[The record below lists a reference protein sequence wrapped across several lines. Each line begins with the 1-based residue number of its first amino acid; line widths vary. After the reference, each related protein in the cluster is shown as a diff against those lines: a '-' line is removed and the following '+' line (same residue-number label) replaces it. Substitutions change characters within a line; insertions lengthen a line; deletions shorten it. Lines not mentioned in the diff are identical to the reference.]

1 MDSRFT
7 RLWTASTISNL
18 GDGVV
23 FAAFPLIV
31 ASLTRDPIA
40 VSILAFSLRLPWLLF
55 ALPAGVIVDRNDRR
69 RLMVG
74 ADLIR
79 ATALGILAVALA
91 TGDPSLLV
99 LYLVGFLVGM
109 AETIFDSAAEAFLPA
124 IVETPLLSKANGRLV
139 SARWVANSFIG
150 PPLGAVLFAAAVWL
164 PVTVDAVTFLAA
176 AILLLT
182 IGGSFSTDRAPAAK
196 TMRADIG
203 EGVRWLWNHRLLRT
217 TALMAGG
224 YNLVVSGMVAILVL
238 FAQDEVGLSDLGFGI
253 VLAALG
259 VGGLL
264 GGLVAGRIENLV
276 GTANALIL
284 GVVTAATAATIM
296 GFTSNAL
303 VLGGSIFA
311 FGVNATLWNVVAIS
325 LRQELTPDELRG
337 RAAAAGK
344 MIAFGAEPI
353 GALIGGFVAAWIGLR
368 APILVAGAGLA
379 LMALAALPVIN
390 ERAIDDAR
398 ANALTSG

>member
-7 RLWTASTISNL
+7 RLWSASTISNL
-18 GDGVV
+18 GDGIV

-40 VSILAFSLRLPWLLF
+40 VAVLAFSLRLPWLLF

-69 RLMVG
+69 RLMVA
-74 ADLIR
+74 ADLVR
-79 ATALGILAVALA
+79 AAALGLLALA
-91 TGDPSLLV
+91 LAAGNPPLFV

-109 AETIFDSAAEAFLPA
+109 AETIFDSAAEAFLPR
-124 IVETPLLSKANGRLV
+124 IVDTPQLSKANGRLV

-150 PPLGAVLFAAAVWL
+150 PPLGALLFVAATAL
-164 PVTVDAVTFLAA
+164 PVAADALTFLVAA
-176 AILLLT
+176 LLVVT
-182 IGGSFSTDRAPAAK
+182 IGGSFTADVAAAAG

-203 EGVRWLWNHRLLRT
+203 EGIRWLWNHRLLRT

-238 FAQDEVGLSDLGFGI
+238 FAQDEIGLSDVGYGL

-259 VGGLL
+259 VGGLI
-264 GGLVAGRIENLV
+264 GGLAARRIEART
-276 GTANALIL
+276 GTANTLIL
-284 GVVTAATAATIM
+284 TVMMAATAATTM
-296 GFTSNAL
+296 GFTSHTL

-311 FGVNATLWNVVAIS
+311 FGVATTLWNVVAIS
-325 LRQELTPDELRG
+325 LRQELTPDPMRG

-344 MIAFGAEPI
+344 MIAYGAEPI
-353 GALIGGFVAAWIGLR
+353 GALLGGVVAAALGLR
-368 APILVAGAGLA
+368 GPILVAGASLA
-379 LMALAALPVIN
+379 LMALAALPIVN
-390 ERAIDDAR
+390 ERAIALAR
-398 ANALTSG
+398 AEAAS

>member
-40 VSILAFSLRLPWLLF
+40 VSVLAFSLRLPWLLF

-69 RLMVG
+69 RLMVA

-79 ATALGILAVALA
+79 ATALGLLALA
-91 TGDPSLLV
+91 LAAGDTALLL
-99 LYLVGFLVGM
+99 LYLAGFLVGM

-124 IVETPLLSKANGRLV
+124 IVETPQLSKANGRLV

-150 PPLGAVLFAAAVWL
+150 PPLGALLFAAAVWL
-164 PVTVDAVTFLAA
+164 PVGVDAITFLAA
-176 AILLLT
+176 AVLVVT
-182 IGGSFSTDRAPAAK
+182 IGGTFAADRTRA
-196 TMRADIG
+196 TNTVRADIVA
-203 EGVRWLWNHRLLRT
+203 GVRWLWNHRLLRT

-238 FAQDEVGLSDLGFGI
+238 FAQDEVGLSDLGFGL

-259 VGGLL
+259 VGGLV
-264 GGLVAGRIENLV
+264 GGLVAGRIEKRF

-284 GVVTAATAATIM
+284 TVMTAATAATIL
-296 GFTSNAL
+296 GFTSNAI
-303 VLGGSIFA
+303 VMGGAILA
-311 FGVNATLWNVVAIS
+311 FGVATTLWNVVAIS
-325 LRQELTPDELRG
+325 LRQELTPDKMRG

-344 MIAFGAEPI
+344 MLAYGAEPI
-353 GALIGGFVAAWIGLR
+353 GALIGGLVAAWIGLR
-368 APILVAGAGLA
+368 APMLVAGAGLA

-390 ERAIDDAR
+390 KRAIDDAR
-398 ANALTSG
+398 ARATTD

>member
-7 RLWTASTISNL
+7 RLWTASTLSNL

-40 VSILAFSLRLPWLLF
+40 VSVLAFSLRLPWLLF

-69 RLMVG
+69 RLMIG
-74 ADLIR
+74 ADLVR
-79 ATALGILAVALA
+79 ATALGILTVALA
-91 TGDPSLLV
+91 AGDPSLLV

-124 IVETPLLSKANGRLV
+124 IVETAGLSKANGRLV
-139 SARWVANSFIG
+139 SSRWVANSFVG
-150 PPLGAVLFAAAVWL
+150 PPLGASLFVVAAWL
-164 PVTVDAVTFLAA
+164 PVGVDALTFLGA
-176 AILLLT
+176 AILVFT
-182 IGGSFSTDRAPAAK
+182 IGGSFSADRTPD
-196 TMRADIG
+196 TNTIRADIG
-203 EGVRWLWNHRLLRT
+203 EGVRWLWNHRLLRA

-259 VGGLL
+259 VGGLV
-264 GGLVAGRIENLV
+264 GGLVAARVEERA

-284 GVVTAATAATIM
+284 GIVTAATAATTM

-303 VLGGSIFA
+303 VLGGSILA
-311 FGVNATLWNVVAIS
+311 FGITTTLWNVVAIS
-325 LRQELTPDELRG
+325 LRQQLTPDELRG
-337 RAAAAGK
+337 RVAAAGR

-353 GALIGGFVAAWIGLR
+353 GALIGGLVAAWIGLR

-379 LMALAALPVIN
+379 LMALAALPVVN
-390 ERAIDDAR
+390 ARAIDDAR
-398 ANALTSG
+398 ARAASD

>member
-40 VSILAFSLRLPWLLF
+40 VSVLAFSLRLPWLLF
-55 ALPAGVIVDRNDRR
+55 ALPAGVIVDRRDRR
-69 RLMVG
+69 RLMIS
-74 ADLIR
+74 ADLVR
-79 ATALGILAVALA
+79 AAALGLLAIALA
-91 TGDPSLLV
+91 AGDPSLLV

-109 AETIFDSAAEAFLPA
+109 AETIFDSAAEAFVPSIVDAPA
-124 IVETPLLSKANGRLV
+124 LSKANGRLV

-150 PPLGAVLFAAAVWL
+150 PPLGALLFLGAAAL
-164 PVTVDAVTFLAA
+164 PVAADAVTFLVAA
-176 AILLLT
+176 GLVFT
-182 IGGSFSTDRAPAAK
+182 IGGTFTADRVPSTN
-196 TMRADIG
+196 TMREDIS
-203 EGVRWLWNHRLLRT
+203 EGVRWLWNHRVLRA

-238 FAQDEVGLSDLGFGI
+238 FAQDEVGLSDLGFGL

-264 GGLVAGRIENLV
+264 GGLLAPRLEASL
-276 GTANALIL
+276 GTASALITTVL
-284 GVVTAATAATIM
+284 LAATAATTM
-296 GFTSNAL
+296 GFTTSPVVMATA
-303 VLGGSIFA
+303 IFF
-311 FGVNATLWNVVAIS
+311 FGIATTLWNVVAIS
-325 LRQELTPDELRG
+325 LRQELTPDEMRG

-353 GALIGGFVAAWIGLR
+353 GALLGGLVAAWIGLR
-368 APILVAGAGLA
+368 APILIAGAGLA
-379 LMALAALPVIN
+379 LMTLAALPTVN
-390 ERAIDDAR
+390 EHSIEEAR
-398 ANALTSG
+398 AASSG

>member
-1 MDSRFT
+1 
-7 RLWTASTISNL
+7 LWTASTISNL

-40 VSILAFSLRLPWLLF
+40 VSVLAFSLRLPWLLF

-74 ADLIR
+74 ADLVR
-79 ATALGILAVALA
+79 ATALGILAVALT

-109 AETIFDSAAEAFLPA
+109 AETIFDSAAEAFLPS
-124 IVETPLLSKANGRLV
+124 IVETAALSKANGRLV

-150 PPLGAVLFAAAVWL
+150 PPLGAVLFVTAVWL
-164 PVTVDAVTFLAA
+164 PVAVDGVTFLAA
-176 AILLLT
+176 AILVVT
-182 IGGSFSTDRAPAAK
+182 IGGSFSVDRAPATN

-203 EGVRWLWNHRLLRT
+203 EGVRWLWNHRLLRA

-259 VGGLL
+259 VGGLV
-264 GGLVAGRIENLV
+264 GGLVAGRIENRV

-284 GVVTAATAATIM
+284 GVMTAATAATTI

-311 FGVNATLWNVVAIS
+311 FGVTTTLWNVVAIS

-337 RAAAAGK
+337 RAASAGK

-353 GALIGGFVAAWIGLR
+353 GALIGGLVAAWIGLR

-398 ANALTSG
+398 AEAATG

>member
-40 VSILAFSLRLPWLLF
+40 VSVLAFSLRLPWLLF
-55 ALPAGVIVDRNDRR
+55 ALPSGVIVDRNDRR
-69 RLMVG
+69 RLMIS
-74 ADLIR
+74 ADLVR

-91 TGDPSLLV
+91 TGEPSLFV
-99 LYLVGFLVGM
+99 LYAVGFGVGM

-124 IVETPLLSKANGRLV
+124 IVDGETLNMANGRLV

-150 PPLGAVLFAAAVWL
+150 PPLGALLFVAAVSL
-164 PVTVDAVTFLAA
+164 PVAVDAVTFLVAA
-176 AILLLT
+176 VLIAT
-182 IGGSFSTDRAPAAK
+182 IGGTFSAEAAPTAG
-196 TMRADIG
+196 TMREDIS

-238 FAQDEVGLSDLGFGI
+238 FAQDEVGLSDVGFGI

-264 GGLVAGRIENLV
+264 GGLIADRIEKRV

-284 GVVTAATAATIM
+284 TVMTAATAATTM
-296 GFTSNAL
+296 GFTSSAL
-303 VLGGSIFA
+303 VMGSSIFF
-311 FGVNATLWNVVAIS
+311 FGIATTLWNVVAIS
-325 LRQELTPDELRG
+325 LRQALTPDELRG

-344 MIAFGAEPI
+344 MIAYGAEPI
-353 GALIGGFVAAWIGLR
+353 GALIGGLVAAWIGLR
-368 APILVAGAGLA
+368 APMLVAGAGLA
-379 LMALAALPVIN
+379 LMALFVLPLIN
-390 ERAIDDAR
+390 ERTIEAARTDA
-398 ANALTSG
+398 ASPD

>member
-40 VSILAFSLRLPWLLF
+40 VSVLAFSLRLPWLLF

-74 ADLIR
+74 ADLVR
-79 ATALGILAVALA
+79 AAALGILAVALA

-150 PPLGAVLFAAAVWL
+150 PPLGALLFAAAIWL
-164 PVTVDAVTFLAA
+164 PVGVDAITFLVA
-176 AILLLT
+176 AILVLT
-182 IGGSFSTDRAPAAK
+182 IGGSFAADRAPTTN

-238 FAQDEVGLSDLGFGI
+238 FAQDEVGLSDLGFGL
-253 VLAALG
+253 VLSALG

-264 GGLVAGRIENLV
+264 GGLVAGRVENRV

-284 GVVTAATAATIM
+284 GVVTAATAATTL
-296 GFTSNAL
+296 GFTSDAF
-303 VLGGSIFA
+303 VMGGAIFA
-311 FGVNATLWNVVAIS
+311 FGITTTVWNVVAIS
-325 LRQELTPDELRG
+325 LRQELTPDQLRG

-344 MIAFGAEPI
+344 MVAFGAEPI
-353 GALIGGFVAAWIGLR
+353 GALIGGLVAAWIGLR

-379 LMALAALPVIN
+379 LMALVALPVIN

-398 ANALTSG
+398 ANAPTSG

>member
-18 GDGVV
+18 GDGIV

-40 VSILAFSLRLPWLLF
+40 VSVLAFSLRLPWLLF

-69 RLMVG
+69 RLMIS

-79 ATALGILAVALA
+79 ATALGIMAIALA
-91 TGDPSLLV
+91 TGEPSLLI

-124 IVETPLLSKANGRLV
+124 IVDTPSLSKANGRLV

-150 PPLGAVLFAAAVWL
+150 PPLGAVLFVSAVWL
-164 PVTVDAVTFLAA
+164 PVGIDAVTFLAA
-176 AILLLT
+176 AILVLS
-182 IGGSFSTDRAPAAK
+182 IGGSFSADRAPTTN
-196 TMRADIG
+196 TMRADVG

-238 FAQDEVGLSDLGFGI
+238 FAQDEVGLSDLGFGL

-264 GGLVAGRIENLV
+264 GGLVAGKIEGKV
-276 GTANALIL
+276 GTANTLIL
-284 GVVTAATAATIM
+284 GIVTAATAATTM

-303 VLGGSIFA
+303 VLGGSILA
-311 FGVNATLWNVVAIS
+311 FGVTTTLWNVVAIS

-337 RAAAAGK
+337 RAASAGK
-344 MIAFGAEPI
+344 MVAFGAEPI
-353 GALIGGFVAAWIGLR
+353 GALLGGFVAAWIGLR
-368 APILVAGAGLA
+368 APILIAGAGLA

-390 ERAIDDAR
+390 ERTIDAAR
-398 ANALTSG
+398 AEAPSSG

>member
-40 VSILAFSLRLPWLLF
+40 VSVLAFSLRLPWLLF

-74 ADLIR
+74 ADLVR
-79 ATALGILAVALA
+79 AAALGILAVALA
-91 TGDPSLLV
+91 TGEPSLLV

-109 AETIFDSAAEAFLPA
+109 AETIFDSAAEALLPA
-124 IVETPLLSKANGRLV
+124 IVDTPSLSKANGRLV
-139 SARWVANSFIG
+139 SARWVANSLIG
-150 PPLGAVLFAAAVWL
+150 PPLGALLFVAAVWL
-164 PVTVDAVTFLAA
+164 PVGVDAATFLIAA
-176 AILLLT
+176 MLVLSL
-182 IGGSFSTDRAPAAK
+182 GGSFSADQAPPTN

-238 FAQDEVGLSDLGFGI
+238 FAQDEVGLSDLGFGL

-264 GGLVAGRIENLV
+264 GGLVAGRIEERL
-276 GTANALIL
+276 GTANALIF
-284 GVVTAATAATIM
+284 GIITAATAATTL
-296 GFTSNAL
+296 GFTSDAL
-303 VLGGSIFA
+303 VMGTAILA
-311 FGVNATLWNVVAIS
+311 FGFTTTLWNVVAIS
-325 LRQELTPDELRG
+325 LRQELTPDAMRG

-353 GALIGGFVAAWIGLR
+353 GALTGGLVAAWIGLR

-379 LMALAALPVIN
+379 VMALAALPVIN

-398 ANALTSG
+398 AEAATAD

>member
-40 VSILAFSLRLPWLLF
+40 VSVLAFSLRLPWLLF
-55 ALPAGVIVDRNDRR
+55 ALPAGVIVDRRDRR
-69 RLMVG
+69 RLMIS
-74 ADLIR
+74 ADLVR
-79 ATALGILAVALA
+79 AAALGLLAIALA
-91 TGDPSLLV
+91 AGDPSLLV

-109 AETIFDSAAEAFLPA
+109 AETIFDSAAEAFLPS
-124 IVETPLLSKANGRLV
+124 IVDAPALSKANGRLV

-150 PPLGAVLFAAAVWL
+150 PPLGALLFLGAAAL
-164 PVTVDAVTFLAA
+164 PVAADAVTFLVAA
-176 AILLLT
+176 GLVFT
-182 IGGSFSTDRAPAAK
+182 IGGTFTADRVPSTN
-196 TMRADIG
+196 TMREDIS
-203 EGVRWLWNHRLLRT
+203 EGVRWLWNHRVLRA

-238 FAQDEVGLSDLGFGI
+238 FAQDEVGLSDLGFGL

-264 GGLVAGRIENLV
+264 GGLLAPRLEASL
-276 GTANALIL
+276 GTASALITTVL
-284 GVVTAATAATIM
+284 LAATAATTM
-296 GFTSNAL
+296 GFTTSPVVMATA
-303 VLGGSIFA
+303 IFF
-311 FGVNATLWNVVAIS
+311 FGIATTLWNVVAIS
-325 LRQELTPDELRG
+325 LRQELTPDEMRG

-353 GALIGGFVAAWIGLR
+353 GALLGGLVAAWIGLR
-368 APILVAGAGLA
+368 APILIAGAALA
-379 LMALAALPVIN
+379 LMTLAALPTVN
-390 ERAIDDAR
+390 ELSIDEAR
-398 ANALTSG
+398 AASSG

>member
-40 VSILAFSLRLPWLLF
+40 VSVLAFSLRLPWLLF

-69 RLMVG
+69 RLMIS
-74 ADLIR
+74 ADLVR
-79 ATALGILAVALA
+79 AAALGLLAIALA
-91 TGDPSLLV
+91 AGEPALWV
-99 LYLVGFLVGM
+99 LYVVGFGVGT
-109 AETIFDSAAEAFLPA
+109 AETIFDSSAEAFLPA
-124 IVETPLLSKANGRLV
+124 IIEEQALSKANGRLV
-139 SARWVANSFIG
+139 SARWVANSFVG
-150 PPLGAVLFAAAVWL
+150 PPLGALLFVWATSL
-164 PVTVDAVTFLAA
+164 PVAVDAATFLVA
-176 AILLLT
+176 AILVAT
-182 IGGSFSTDRAPAAK
+182 IGGQFSADRAPSAG
-196 TMRADIG
+196 TMRADISQ
-203 EGVRWLWNHRLLRT
+203 GVRWLWNHRLLRT

-238 FAQDEVGLSDLGFGI
+238 FVQDEVGLSDLGFGI

-259 VGGLL
+259 VGGLI
-264 GGLVAGRIENLV
+264 GGLIADRIETRV

-284 GVVTAATAATIM
+284 TVMTAATAATAM
-296 GFTSNAL
+296 GFTSSAL
-303 VLGGSIFA
+303 VLGASIFF
-311 FGVNATLWNVVAIS
+311 FGIATTLWNVVAIS
-325 LRQELTPDELRG
+325 LRQTLTPDELRG
-337 RAAAAGK
+337 RAASAGK

-353 GALIGGFVAAWIGLR
+353 GALIGGLVAASIGLR

-379 LMALAALPVIN
+379 LMALFVLPIIN
-390 ERAIDDAR
+390 ERTIEAARDAV
-398 ANALTSG
+398 ASPD

>member
-40 VSILAFSLRLPWLLF
+40 VSVLAFSLRLPWLLF
-55 ALPAGVIVDRNDRR
+55 ALPAGAIVDRNDRR

-74 ADLIR
+74 ADLVR
-79 ATALGILAVALA
+79 ATALAILAVALA

-124 IVETPLLSKANGRLV
+124 IVEPPSLSKANGRLV

-150 PPLGAVLFAAAVWL
+150 PPLGAGLFVAAIWL
-164 PVTVDAVTFLAA
+164 PVAVDAITFLAA
-176 AILLLT
+176 AILVVS
-182 IGGSFSTDRAPAAK
+182 IAGSFSADRAPQAK

-203 EGVRWLWNHRLLRT
+203 EGVRWLWNHRLLRA

-259 VGGLL
+259 VGGLV
-264 GGLVAGRIENLV
+264 GGLVAGRIEQWA

-284 GVVTAATAATIM
+284 GIVTAAMAATTM

-311 FGVNATLWNVVAIS
+311 FGITTTLWNVVAIS
-325 LRQELTPDELRG
+325 LRQELTPDALRG

-353 GALIGGFVAAWIGLR
+353 GALIGGLVAAWIGLR
-368 APILVAGAGLA
+368 APVLVAGAGLA
-379 LMALAALPVIN
+379 VMALAALPVIN
-390 ERAIDDAR
+390 QRAIDDAR
-398 ANALTSG
+398 AAAATD

>member
-7 RLWTASTISNL
+7 RLWTASTISIL

-40 VSILAFSLRLPWLLF
+40 VAVLAFSLRLPWLLF

-69 RLMVG
+69 RLMIS
-74 ADLIR
+74 ADLVR
-79 ATALGILAVALA
+79 ATALGILAIALA
-91 TGDPSLLV
+91 TGEPSLLI

-124 IVETPLLSKANGRLV
+124 IVDTPSLSKANGRLV
-139 SARWVANSFIG
+139 SARWVANSFVG
-150 PPLGAVLFAAAVWL
+150 PPLGAVLFISAAWL
-164 PVTVDAVTFLAA
+164 PVGIDAVTFLAA
-176 AILLLT
+176 AILVLS
-182 IGGSFSTDRAPAAK
+182 IGGSFSADRAPSTN

-238 FAQDEVGLSDLGFGI
+238 FAQDEVGLSDLGFGL

-264 GGLVAGRIENLV
+264 GGLVAGRIEEAV
-276 GTANALIL
+276 GTANTLIL
-284 GVVTAATAATIM
+284 GVVTAATAATTM

-303 VLGGSIFA
+303 VLGGSILA
-311 FGVNATLWNVVAIS
+311 FGVTTTLWNVVAIS

-337 RAAAAGK
+337 RAASAGK
-344 MIAFGAEPI
+344 MVAFGAEPI
-353 GALIGGFVAAWIGLR
+353 GALLGGFVAAWIGLR

-390 ERAIDDAR
+390 EGAIDAAR
-398 ANALTSG
+398 AEAPNPG

>member
-40 VSILAFSLRLPWLLF
+40 VSVMAFSLRLPWLLF
-55 ALPAGVIVDRNDRR
+55 ALPAGVIVDRRDRR
-69 RLMVG
+69 RLMMG
-74 ADLIR
+74 ADVVR
-79 ATALGILAVALA
+79 AAALGMLAVALA
-91 TGDPSLLV
+91 VGNPSLVV

-124 IVETPLLSKANGRLV
+124 IVHKPTLSKANGRLV
-139 SARWVANSFIG
+139 SARWLANSFIG
-150 PPLGAVLFAAAVWL
+150 PPLGAILFVVATSLPVAADAATFLVAAVL
-164 PVTVDAVTFLAA
+164 VFTIRGSYTPERASAPNTV
-176 AILLLT
+176 
-182 IGGSFSTDRAPAAK
+182 RH
-196 TMRADIG
+196 DIR
-203 EGVRWLWNHRLLRT
+203 EGLRWLWNHRLLRA

-238 FAQDEVGLSDLGFGI
+238 FAQDEVTLSDLGFGI

-259 VGGLL
+259 VGGFL
-264 GGLVAGRIENLV
+264 GGLIAARLEEAL
-276 GTANALIL
+276 GTARALIIA
-284 GVVTAATAATIM
+284 VITSATAATTM

-303 VLGGSIFA
+303 VMGGSIFA
-311 FGVNATLWNVVAIS
+311 FGVATTLWNVIAIS
-325 LRQELTPDELRG
+325 LRQSLTPDELRG
-337 RAAAAGK
+337 RVASAGK

-353 GALIGGFVAAWIGLR
+353 GALLGGLVAAQIGLR
-368 APILVAGAGLA
+368 GPILVAGAALA
-379 LMALAALPVIN
+379 LMALAAVPVVTD
-390 ERAIDDAR
+390 EAVRLAR
-398 ANALTSG
+398 AAAATD

>member
-18 GDGVV
+18 GDGIV

-40 VSILAFSLRLPWLLF
+40 VSVLAFSLRLPWLLF
-55 ALPAGVIVDRNDRR
+55 ALPAGVIVDRRNRR
-69 RLMVG
+69 KLMVG
-74 ADLIR
+74 ADLVR
-79 ATALGILAVALA
+79 ATALGLLALA
-91 TGDPSLLV
+91 LAAGDPALVV

-109 AETIFDSAAEAFLPA
+109 AETIFDSSAEAFLPS
-124 IVETPLLSKANGRLV
+124 IVDPSDLSKANGRLV

-150 PPLGAVLFAAAVWL
+150 PPLGALLFLGAAAL
-164 PVTVDAVTFLAA
+164 PVAVDAATFLVAA
-176 AILLLT
+176 GLVVT
-182 IGGSFSTDRAPAAK
+182 IRGSFTADQAPTTN
-196 TMRADIG
+196 TMREDIS
-203 EGVRWLWNHRLLRT
+203 EGVRWLWNHQLLRS

-238 FAQDEVGLSDLGFGI
+238 FAQDEVGLSDLGFGL

-264 GGLVAGRIENLV
+264 GGLLAPKLEAAL
-276 GTANALIL
+276 GTASALIITVL
-284 GVVTAATAATIM
+284 LAATAATTM
-296 GFTSNAL
+296 GFTTSPA
-303 VLGGSIFA
+303 VMAGSIFF
-311 FGVNATLWNVVAIS
+311 FGIATTLWNVVAIS
-325 LRQELTPDELRG
+325 LRQELTPDEMRG

-353 GALIGGFVAAWIGLR
+353 GALVGGLVAAWIGLR
-368 APILVAGAGLA
+368 APILIAGAFLA
-379 LMALAALPVIN
+379 LMTLAALPSVN
-390 ERAIDDAR
+390 EHTIEDAR
-398 ANALTSG
+398 RAVASSD

>member
-40 VSILAFSLRLPWLLF
+40 VSVLAFSLRLPWLLF

-69 RLMVG
+69 RLMMG
-74 ADLIR
+74 ADLVR

-91 TGDPSLLV
+91 SGEPSLLV

-124 IVETPLLSKANGRLV
+124 IVETSSLSKANGRLV

-150 PPLGAVLFAAAVWL
+150 PPLGALLFVSASWL
-164 PVTVDAVTFLAA
+164 PVGVDAVTFLVA
-176 AILLLT
+176 AILVLS
-182 IGGSFSTDRAPAAK
+182 ISGSFSADRAPATN

-238 FAQDEVGLSDLGFGI
+238 FAQDEVGLSDIGFGI

-259 VGGLL
+259 VGGLV
-264 GGLVAGRIENLV
+264 GGLVAGRIEKQM

-284 GVVTAATAATIM
+284 GIMTAATAATIM
-296 GFTSNAL
+296 GFTSNPL
-303 VLGGSIFA
+303 VLGLSIFA
-311 FGVNATLWNVVAIS
+311 FGITTTLWNVVAIS

-353 GALIGGFVAAWIGLR
+353 GALIGGLVAAWIGLR
-368 APILVAGAGLA
+368 APILVAGAVLA
-379 LMALAALPVIN
+379 LMALAVLPIIN
-390 ERAIDDAR
+390 ERAINDAR
-398 ANALTSG
+398 AQAPATD

>member
-40 VSILAFSLRLPWLLF
+40 VAVLAFSLRLPWLLF

-69 RLMVG
+69 RLMIS
-74 ADLIR
+74 ADLVR
-79 ATALGILAVALA
+79 ATALGILAIALA
-91 TGDPSLLV
+91 TGEPSLLI

-124 IVETPLLSKANGRLV
+124 IVDTPSLSKANGRLV
-139 SARWVANSFIG
+139 SARWVANSFVG
-150 PPLGAVLFAAAVWL
+150 PPLGAVLFISAAWL
-164 PVTVDAVTFLAA
+164 PVGIDAVTFLAA
-176 AILLLT
+176 AILVLS
-182 IGGSFSTDRAPAAK
+182 IGGSFSADRAPSTN

-238 FAQDEVGLSDLGFGI
+238 FAQDEVGLSDLGFGL

-264 GGLVAGRIENLV
+264 GGLVAGRIEEAV
-276 GTANALIL
+276 GTANTLIL
-284 GVVTAATAATIM
+284 GVVTAATAATTM

-303 VLGGSIFA
+303 VLGGSILA
-311 FGVNATLWNVVAIS
+311 FGVTTTLWNVVAIS

-337 RAAAAGK
+337 RAASAGK
-344 MIAFGAEPI
+344 MVAFGAEPI
-353 GALIGGFVAAWIGLR
+353 GALLGGFVAAWIGLR

-390 ERAIDDAR
+390 EGAIDAAR
-398 ANALTSG
+398 AEAPNPG

>member
-40 VSILAFSLRLPWLLF
+40 VSVLAFSLRLPWLLF

-69 RLMVG
+69 RLMIG
-74 ADLIR
+74 ADFVR
-79 ATALGILAVALA
+79 AAALGLLAIALA
-91 TGDPSLLV
+91 GGDPSLLV
-99 LYLVGFLVGM
+99 LYLVGFLAGM

-124 IVETPLLSKANGRLV
+124 IVETATLSKANGRLV
-139 SARWVANSFIG
+139 SARWLANSLIG
-150 PPLGAVLFAAAVWL
+150 PPLGALLFVAATWL
-164 PVTVDAVTFLAA
+164 PVGADAITFLVA
-176 AILLLT
+176 AILVLT
-182 IGGSFSTDRAPAAK
+182 IGGTFSADRAPA
-196 TMRADIG
+196 TGSMRQDIA

-238 FAQDEVGLSDLGFGI
+238 FAQDEVGLSDVGFGL
-253 VLAALG
+253 VLATLG
-259 VGGLL
+259 VGGVL
-264 GGLVAGRIENLV
+264 GGVMANRIEERV

-284 GVVTAATAATIM
+284 SVVTAATAATSM
-296 GFTSNAL
+296 GFTSSAL
-303 VLGGSIFA
+303 VLGTSIFA
-311 FGVNATLWNVVAIS
+311 FGIATTLWNVVAIS

-337 RAAAAGK
+337 RVAAAGR
-344 MIAFGAEPI
+344 MVAFGAEPI
-353 GALIGGFVAAWIGLR
+353 GALVGGLVAAWIGLR

-379 LMALAALPVIN
+379 LMALLVLPLVN
-390 ERAIDDAR
+390 ERTIEAAR
-398 ANALTSG
+398 ATAPTAG

>member
-40 VSILAFSLRLPWLLF
+40 VSVLAFSLRLPWLLF

-74 ADLIR
+74 ADLVR

-91 TGDPSLLV
+91 TGDPSLMV

-109 AETIFDSAAEAFLPA
+109 AETIFDSAAEAFLPS
-124 IVETPLLSKANGRLV
+124 IVETPVLSKANGRLV

-164 PVTVDAVTFLAA
+164 PVTVDAATFLAA
-176 AILLLT
+176 AILLVT
-182 IGGSFSTDRAPAAK
+182 IGGSFSTDRAPATR

-303 VLGGSIFA
+303 VLGGSILA
-311 FGVNATLWNVVAIS
+311 FGVTATLWNIVAIS

-398 ANALTSG
+398 AAAPTSG